1 MPGTK
6 KKTKPTMSAGG
17 TKIINDALTFDS
29 KLTRRLPIQEC
40 TIATGKGPDGQ
51 MMLGLTMG
59 NHPLGAIVRALLP
72 EGPAK
77 TAGLNCG
84 DVISSID
91 GIKVTSCQ
99 SAAEIFKATVLPTLE
114 LSYYFASDAAG
125 LLHKKRKASK
135 HVVFDV
141 SEAVN
146 PRAGLSLAEHP
157 LGLLIKSVN
166 IVDPA
171 AKAGLKEGDV
181 IVTLAGR
188 AVLSPDLA
196 TEIFSQYASLGKS
209 APPICVT
216 YYTSKAAALELI
228 LINSS
233 FQSGGSSNAVDVDA
247 SGGAL
252 DVSVGN
258 NSSVVVGF
266 ADMAITSG
274 PTVDEISQLDGVN
287 AVELPEME
295 LNDEALT
302 AEDPP
307 DVADT
312 GAVISDS
319 QAAAESEAAAA
330 AEAEAEAAAAE
341 AEAMAA
347 LEAEAAATAEAELA
361 ATGTGGQQG
370 AEVAPS

>member
-1 MPGTK
+1 MPGAK
-6 KKTKPTMSAGG
+6 KKSKGTMSAGG

-40 TIATGKGPDGQ
+40 TIAVGKGPDGQ

-59 NHPLGAIVRALLP
+59 NHPLGAVVRALLP
-72 EGPAK
+72 GGPAK

-91 GIKVTSCQ
+91 GIKVTSCS

-114 LSYYFASDAAG
+114 LSFYIATDAAG

-141 SEAVN
+141 SDSAH

-157 LGLLIKSVN
+157 LGLLVKSAHAT
-166 IVDPA
+166 A

-196 TEIFSQYASLGKS
+196 TAIFSQYASLAKS

-216 YYTSKAAALELI
+216 YYTSKAASLELI

-233 FQSGGSSNAVDVDA
+233 FQTGGGGSAPDVDA

-252 DVSVGN
+252 DVSLGN
-258 NSSVVVGF
+258 NNSAVMVGF
-266 ADMAITSG
+266 ADMAITGG
-274 PTVDEISQLDGVN
+274 PTVDEISRLDGIS

-295 LNDEALT
+295 LTDEALT

-307 DVADT
+307 DIADA
-312 GAVISDS
+312 GAMANMQV
-319 QAAAESEAAAA
+319 AAEAEAAAA
-330 AEAEAEAAAAE
+330 AEAEAAAAE
-341 AEAMAA
+341 AEAVAA
-347 LEAEAAATAEAELA
+347 LEAEAAAVLAATAEAELA
-361 ATGTGGQQG
+361 AAG
-370 AEVAPS
+370 AAEEAPS